1 MKLTREAN
9 LQHRIKLAHALVL
22 VSAIAGVAAG
32 CATQGKSPASKS
44 SVAVSIQQA
53 VADSRRPAGDLAL
66 DATRHGADVLALAD
80 IKPGWKVA
88 DLMQGQGYYTRL
100 FVAKVGDTGKV
111 YAWSPE
117 EFIASKPD
125 RYETPLTVLAK
136 DYPGHLVPMRSQ
148 FDALVFPEQLDLIF
162 TSQNYH
168 DLHEHKFKDELA
180 AQMNAKVFKSL
191 KPGGIY
197 LVVDHVANPDTVDAP
212 NTVHRIDPAV
222 LRKEIEAAGFK
233 FDGESNA
240 LRNPSDDH
248 KLMVM
253 NPVIRGHTDQI
264 IYRSRKPS

>member
-1 MKLTREAN
+1 MR
-9 LQHRIKLAHALVL
+9 HGIKLAYALALVG
-22 VSAIAGVAAG
+22 AIAGMTAG
-32 CATQGKSPASKS
+32 CATQGKSAAPKA
-44 SVAVSIQQA
+44 AAISIQQA
-53 VADSRRPAGDLAL
+53 VSDPRRPAGDLAL
-66 DATRHGADVLALAD
+66 DATRHGADVLALAG
-80 IKPGWKVA
+80 IQPGWKVA

-100 FVAKVGDTGKV
+100 FVAKVGDKGKV

-117 EFIASKPD
+117 EFIASKPA
-125 RYETPLTVLAK
+125 RYEEPLSVLAK
-136 DYPGHLVPMRSQ
+136 DYPGHLVPMRSP
-148 FDALVFPEQLDLIF
+148 FDALVFPEPLDLIF

-233 FDGESNA
+233 FETESSA
-240 LRNPSDDH
+240 LRNPADDH

-253 NPVIRGHTDQI
+253 NPAIRGHTDQI
-264 IYRSRKPS
+264 IYRFRKPR